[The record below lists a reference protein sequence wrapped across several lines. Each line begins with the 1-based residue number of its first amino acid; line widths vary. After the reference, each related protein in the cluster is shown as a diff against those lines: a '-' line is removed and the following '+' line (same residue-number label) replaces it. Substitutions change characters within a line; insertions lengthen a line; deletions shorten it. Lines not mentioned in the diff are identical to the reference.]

1 MAGNIKQEDRT
12 DLCCLIDDIKNGKV
26 LLPDF
31 QRPFEWTDEE
41 SQKKLIA
48 SVIAKL
54 PIGSILLLHG
64 PADDYCCKEIGRN
77 VDYDTKNSPYDKV
90 SLVLD
95 GQQRLTVLTSVFS
108 NVIQR
113 KGKVSEFVSAK
124 SLKRR
129 FFLTVPRWKY
139 DEKDLLLGSDCFDAS
154 CLDKKAEPSFLSSD
168 VYDRIVSFS
177 YNTGDNNSY
186 NPEKDFTSDLDSF
199 CVNLNEHQGNYLIP
213 LFLLSPQT
221 DYNRYVVEQRLKYIL
236 NGIQERI
243 AKQIQDHFNSIAL
256 QNLNSSNEKLEF
268 IQKIFIKRPDII
280 DDLTK
285 SSKKDSKD
293 FQKEFESKLNEVG
306 KQWADNVVA
315 YLTSCVEELYLN
327 RISVD
332 SSSRERAIDIYENL
346 NKGGVC
352 LSTFDLIIARVAK
365 VSRESLT
372 KTIINCIKNNNKDK
386 KQSSYKNLVEK
397 VYSKYFE
404 KNNIKDYNASLSMG
418 CLDGD
423 GKISKKF
430 LDSFLTIMSLYIN
443 KKDQKEKYLL
453 EFTKRKEILR
463 LDPQYIKD
471 NTEKVCTAIE
481 RALFFFQSHCG
492 IRKINDINYALMIV
506 VVATLFIE
514 DSVFTEAKNHS
525 ILEAWYWISI
535 FSGKYDKDQNIQM
548 ISDLNKLS
556 EILTSKKTK
565 DVSDLRIDID
575 KILNFP
581 DFSDLDCLL
590 MKNNDRLPKNVL
602 RDFICQY
609 FLSKSYQDMFD
620 KNLSLSAFMEE
631 NQNTK
636 LEAHHII
643 PLGSIEDCTYEEST
657 EKLRK
662 DSSNICNSPLNFVY
676 ITSAANKKISKDD
689 YNTYIQKISDT
700 AKSALRLDNFDIV
713 KSKTDINNLQ
723 LFFENRHKLVQS
735 DIKKRVEDLLYS
747 L

>member
-1 MAGNIKQEDRT
+1 MAGNNIKQVDNT
-12 DLCCLIDDIKNGKV
+12 DLCSLIEDIKNGKV

-54 PIGSILLLHG
+54 PIGSILLLDG

-77 VDYDTKNSPYDKV
+77 VDYDTKNCSCDKV

-113 KGKVSEFVSAK
+113 KGKVSEFVSTK

-129 FFLTVPRWKY
+129 FFLTVPKWKY
-139 DEKDLLLGSDCFDAS
+139 NEKDLLLGSDCFDAS
-154 CLDKKAEPSFLSSD
+154 CLDKKAEPSFLSAD

-186 NPEKDFTSDLDSF
+186 NPEKDFTSELDAF
-199 CVNLNEHQGNYLIP
+199 CVNINEHQGNYLIP

-221 DYNRYVVEQRLKYIL
+221 DDNRYAVEQRFKYIL
-236 NGIQERI
+236 KEIQERI
-243 AKQIQDHFNSIAL
+243 AKQIEDHFNSL
-256 QNLNSSNEKLEF
+256 TSQNSSNEKLEF
-268 IQKIFIKRPDII
+268 IQNIFIKRPEII

-285 SSKKDSKD
+285 CNKNDSKS
-293 FQKEFESKLNEVG
+293 FQMEFKTKLNEVG
-306 KQWADNVVA
+306 EQWAGKVVE
-315 YLTSCVEELYLN
+315 YLTSCVEDLYLN

-372 KTIINCIKNNNKDK
+372 KIIINNIKHNNKDK
-386 KQSSYKNLVEK
+386 KSGSYKNLVEK
-397 VYSKYFE
+397 IYSKYFD

-430 LDSFLTIMSLYIN
+430 LDSFLVIMSLYIN

-463 LDPQYIKD
+463 LDPQSIKN
-471 NTEKVCTAIE
+471 NTEKVCIAIE

-506 VVATLFIE
+506 LVATLFIE

-525 ILEAWYWISI
+525 ILEAWYWISV

-556 EILTSKKTK
+556 EILSSKKTK
-565 DVSDLRIDID
+565 DVSYLRTGIA

-590 MKNNDRLPKNVL
+590 MKNKDRLPKNVL

-609 FLSKSYQDMFD
+609 FLSRSYQDMFD
-620 KNLSLSAFMEE
+620 NNLSLSAFMEE
-631 NQNTK
+631 KQDTK

-643 PLGSIEDCTYEEST
+643 PLGSIQDACTYEQST

-662 DSSNICNSPLNFVY
+662 DTSNICNSPLNFVY

-689 YNTYIQKISDT
+689 YNTYIKKISDT
-700 AKSALRLDNFDIV
+700 AKSALRLDNFKDV
-713 KSKTDINNLQ
+713 ECKTGINLEK
-723 LFFENRHKLVQS
+723 FFETRHQLVQG
-735 DIKKRVEDLLYS
+735 DIKKRVEDLLNS
-747 L
+747 I